1 MESVSVP
8 ESTALPTT
16 AQTLER
22 ALDVAR
28 WALADVQDALCNEN
42 VHAAL
47 SRSVRVEEALA
58 NMMALVRM
66 EGRQCTA

>member
-1 MESVSVP
+1 MGSVCV
-8 ESTALPTT
+8 ADAVKMPTT
-16 AQTLER
+16 AHALER

-28 WALADVQDALCNEN
+28 WALADVKDALCNEN

-58 NMMALVRM
+58 NVLALVRK
-66 EGRQCTA
+66 GVR